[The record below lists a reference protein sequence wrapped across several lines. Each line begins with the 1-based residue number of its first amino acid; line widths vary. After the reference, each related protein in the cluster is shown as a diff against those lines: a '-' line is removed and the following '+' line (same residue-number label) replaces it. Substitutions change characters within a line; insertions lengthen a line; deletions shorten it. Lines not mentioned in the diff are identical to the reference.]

1 MYLRH
6 SLFLLGKLNYAL
18 VFQGKDGYSL
28 FESCPRMSD
37 TETAHV
43 YGRRD
48 HFESIKILQGK
59 KCVSGHRMSLIM
71 TTRKSPSLTGDRV
84 CFASCV

>member
-18 VFQGKDGYSL
+18 VFQGKDGYSM
-28 FESCPRMSD
+28 FESCPQMFD

-43 YGRRD
+43 L
-48 HFESIKILQGK
+48 STVVVITSNQ
-59 KCVSGHRMSLIM
+59 
-71 TTRKSPSLTGDRV
+71 
-84 CFASCV
+84 